1 MTSNT
6 NVSEMLVKVGGA
18 LLQSANSL
26 QEMQARLD
34 IVKTAWN
41 ISLNS
46 RLDRKSALKQF
57 LTKQKQFAPNRE
69 ALKGLEFELKRIIKQ
84 KVLLYPDI
92 DNEIVNAEAVVQE
105 NNSYEIKAHFK
116 DAAQSA

>member
-6 NVSEMLVKVGGA
+6 NVSEMLVQVGGG
-18 LLQSANSL
+18 LLQSATSL

-46 RLDRKSALKQF
+46 RLDRKTALKQF
-57 LTKQKQFAPNRE
+57 LKKQKKFAPNRE
-69 ALKGLEFELKRIIKQ
+69 ALKGLEAELKRIIKQ

-92 DNEIVNAEAVVQE
+92 DNEVVNAEAIAQE
-105 NNSYEIKAHFK
+105 NDNYEIKAHFK
-116 DAAQSA
+116 EAE